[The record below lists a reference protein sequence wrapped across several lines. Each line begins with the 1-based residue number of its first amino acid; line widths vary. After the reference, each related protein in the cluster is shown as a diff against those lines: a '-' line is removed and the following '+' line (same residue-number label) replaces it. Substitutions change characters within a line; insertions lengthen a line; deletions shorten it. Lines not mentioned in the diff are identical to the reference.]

1 MSYTMAIKKSKIG
14 EILQRLMQEKE
25 IHVTELA
32 RRACLKQP
40 TVQRIATGLYQ
51 RPHVTTLKPIAD
63 FFNITIDQLTGA
75 QPISWLPSKTETIR
89 RVPILTPAQAA
100 HWPQISEESQF
111 LRTVIDI
118 AAGKNT
124 YALKMPDA
132 SMEPLFPKN
141 TLLIIDPDK
150 QPKDRGYVT
159 IKLRDHPEV
168 MFRQLLI
175 DGKNQYIKPL
185 SPDFENFKMALLHTN
200 DIILGVL
207 VQARLDYEN

>member
-1 MSYTMAIKKSKIG
+1 MAIKKSKIG

-25 IHVTELA
+25 VHVTELA

-40 TVQRIATGLYQ
+40 TVQRIASGVYQ
-51 RPHVTTLKPIAD
+51 RPHVKTLKPIAD
-63 FFNITIDQLTGA
+63 FFNISIDQLTGA
-75 QPISWLPSKTETIR
+75 QPIAWLPSKSEIIR
-89 RVPILTPAQAA
+89 RVPILTPTQAA
-100 HWPQISEESQF
+100 SWPKAPEESQY

-141 TLLIIDPDK
+141 TLLIIDPEK
-150 QPKDRGYVT
+150 PLRDRGYVA
-159 IKLRDHPEV
+159 IKLRDHSEA

-175 DGKNQYIKPL
+175 DGKDHYIKPL
-185 SPDFENFKMALLHTN
+185 SPDFDSFKMALLQSN